1 MFLTTVYAQVSSG
14 VTNPLDQFQTLADVF
29 GVAMN
34 VIMGVAVSLAVIFLG
49 LGGIKYITAQG
60 DAKAAEEAR
69 TMLTN
74 AIIGLVIAL
83 GALAIKS
90 IVLDSILGATLPED
104 SGLIIN
110 EGGNSGSDSEDE
122 EDEREEGEDWQEI

>member
-1 MFLTTVYAQVSSG
+1 MFLTSVYAQVG
-14 VTNPLDQFQTLADVF
+14 KTVTNPLGQFTTLADVF

-34 VIMGVAVSLAVIFLG
+34 VIIGVAVSLAVIFLG

-83 GALAIKS
+83 GALAIKT
-90 IVLDSILGATLPED
+90 IVLDSILGVGDGDLPNGD
-104 SGLIIN
+104 LII
-110 EGGNSGSDSEDE
+110 
-122 EDEREEGEDWQEI
+122 GEDGGSSEPEENDPFDPDPFVPY